1 MPREAELLD
10 PVSVWIHDQYGAQ
23 RTLLTYAEPQ
33 GRGGRRPDLLAVFA
47 NYHEESVD
55 STTVVPV
62 EIERS
67 SKGALHDSR
76 NGLSQLRKYPGH
88 AKYLALPRTVANRWE
103 ARDVP
108 KRCRVQGVGYLV
120 VDLPGG
126 EVSCEVEPVWTQP
139 SHGLRYYPKA
149 MERWIALRKSG
160 DTYRRVE
167 GGRIVDSA

>member
-1 MPREAELLD
+1 MPREVDLLD
-10 PVSVWIHDQYGAQ
+10 PVSVWIRDQYGPG

-47 NYHEESVD
+47 NSGRESADLV
-55 STTVVPV
+55 TIVPV

-67 SKGALHDSR
+67 SRGALHDPK
-76 NGLSQLRKYPGH
+76 NGLRQLRKYPGH
-88 AKYLALPRTVANRWE
+88 GKYLALPRTVASRRE
-103 ARDVP
+103 AREVP
-108 KRCRVQGVGYLV
+108 ERCLAQGVGYLV

-149 MERWIALRKSG
+149 MERWIALRKSH
-160 DTYRRVE
+160 DTYRRIE
-167 GGRIVDSA
+167 GRRIVDSA

>member
-10 PVSVWIHDQYGAQ
+10 PVSVWVRDRYGPG

-33 GRGGRRPDLLAVFA
+33 GRGGRRPDLLVVFA
-47 NYHEESVD
+47 DAGDEGVD
-55 STTVVPV
+55 ATTIVPI

-67 SKGALHDSR
+67 SKGALHDPR
-76 NGLSQLRKYPGH
+76 NGLRQLRKYPGH

-103 ARDVP
+103 AREVP
-108 KRCRVQGVGYLV
+108 ERCLAQGVGYLV

-126 EVSCEVEPVWTQP
+126 EVSCEVEPAWTQP

-149 MERWIALRKSG
+149 MERWIALRKS
-160 DTYRRVE
+160 DHSYRRIE
-167 GGRIVDSA
+167 GRRIVDSA